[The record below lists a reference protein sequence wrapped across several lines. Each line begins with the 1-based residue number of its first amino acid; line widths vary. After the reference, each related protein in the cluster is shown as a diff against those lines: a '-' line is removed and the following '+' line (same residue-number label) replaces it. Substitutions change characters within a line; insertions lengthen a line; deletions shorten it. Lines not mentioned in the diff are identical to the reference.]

1 MRKRHIQVG
10 SIPADLVGP
19 LGPID
24 FFPVGFG
31 LHDSQMF
38 SRRSYA
44 SQGIDADSLFRK
56 CFAVVYRSE
65 EINLDFAVEPG
76 VTTR

>member
-1 MRKRHIQVG
+1 
-10 SIPADLVGP
+10 
-19 LGPID
+19 
-24 FFPVGFG
+24 
-31 LHDSQMF
+31 MF